1 MQDLSGKVA
10 LVTGAAQ
17 GLGATFSS
25 ALAAAGARVVVG
37 DVANTDATC
46 RAIEAAGGQAIG
58 VPLDVTDPSSVDR
71 FVREAN
77 RSFGGVHILVNNAA
91 LFGNLAL
98 QPFTQIPSDEW
109 DRVMAVNVR
118 GTFECMKA
126 VASVMKVQGYG
137 KIINLASGT
146 AIKGSP
152 GLMHYVASKGAVIS
166 MTRAAAR
173 ELGDSGICVNCISP
187 GLTMSES
194 VRNHEGWHG
203 AIAANNIATRA
214 IKREAEPQDLIGA
227 LLFLASA
234 ASDFMTGQTLSV
246 DGGSVMN

>member
-1 MQDLSGKVA
+1 MHDLSGKVA

-17 GLGATFSS
+17 GLGATF
-25 ALAAAGARVVVG
+25 ALALATAGASVVVG
-37 DVANTDATC
+37 DIADTQATC
-46 RAIEAAGGQAIG
+46 RTIEAAGGRALG
-58 VPLDVTDPSSVDR
+58 MSLDVTDPLSVEH
-71 FVREAN
+71 FVSKAAQT
-77 RSFGGVHILVNNAA
+77 FGGVHVLVNNAA

-98 QPFTQIPSDEW
+98 RPFTQIPNDEW

-126 VASVMKVQGYG
+126 VAPVMKAQGYG

-166 MTRAAAR
+166 ITRAAAR
-173 ELGDSGICVNCISP
+173 ELGDSGVCVNCISP
-187 GLTMSES
+187 GLTLSES
-194 VRNHEGWHG
+194 VRNHEDWQGT
-203 AIAANNIATRA
+203 IATNNIATRA
-214 IKREAEPQDLIGA
+214 IKREAQPQDLVGA